1 MSVSPTLQRP
11 APGERVNIMAKA
23 SELFRTVAD
32 RDYLGFWAD
41 QTLNAREV
49 ARFLD
54 LNKSEVAKVAN
65 VAPAS
70 VRFDQKI
77 PREVADRLA
86 EIANIAQLVAQY
98 FEGDTAKTALWFRT
112 KNPLFGGI
120 SPRDMIRF
128 GRYEKL
134 RRFVTE
140 ALGQNAVQAPREP
153 THAPPRSAAT

>member
-1 MSVSPTLQRP
+1 
-11 APGERVNIMAKA
+11 MATA
-23 SELFRTVAD
+23 STLFRTVAD

-54 LNKSEVAKVAN
+54 LDKREVAKVAN

-70 VRFDQKI
+70 VRFDQKM
-77 PREVADRLA
+77 PREVADRLL

-98 FEGDTAKTALWFRT
+98 FQGDAVKTALWFRT
-112 KNPLFGGI
+112 KNSLFGNI

-134 RRFVTE
+134 RRFVVE
-140 ALGQNAVQAPREP
+140 AIEQNAAAPESREP
-153 THAPPRSAAT
+153 NHATPRSAAS

>member
-1 MSVSPTLQRP
+1 
-11 APGERVNIMAKA
+11 VNIMANT

-32 RDYLGFWAD
+32 RDYLGFGAD
-41 QTLNAREV
+41 QALNAREV

-54 LNKSEVAKVAN
+54 LNKREVAKVAN

-77 PREVADRLA
+77 PKEVADRLA

-98 FEGDTAKTALWFRT
+98 FEGDAAKTALWFRT

>member
-1 MSVSPTLQRP
+1 M
-11 APGERVNIMAKA
+11 NIMANT

-32 RDYLGFWAD
+32 RDYLGFGAD

-54 LNKSEVAKVAN
+54 LNKREVAKVAN

-77 PREVADRLA
+77 PKEVADRLA

-98 FEGDTAKTALWFRT
+98 FEGDAPKTALWFRT

-140 ALGQNAVQAPREP
+140 ALGQNAAIPQPREP
-153 THAPPRSAAT
+153 RHASPRSAAT